1 MLKRMILS
9 LGRFLVFYEKFMR
22 PLLIALLALMTI
34 LCLYAVYMRYIVN
47 AAPTWSEELTRY
59 LMVWGAL
66 LGMGVAMRHGKH
78 IGLSSL
84 VKSIWKG
91 LTPYMLIIADFVN
104 LIFWIIVFITGITMT
119 IFVATQRSPSL
130 NLPMWIAY
138 IPVPIGGFLFMLE
151 TLHKMLRKIAND
163 AALEEEYKEWDS
175 PLQY

>member
-1 MLKRMILS
+1 MLKKMILS
-9 LGRFLVFYEKFMR
+9 LGRFLLFYEKFVR
-22 PLLIALLALMTI
+22 PFLITLMAIMTI
-34 LCLYAVYMRYIVN
+34 LCLYAVFMRYVLN

-84 VKSIWKG
+84 VQAIWRR
-91 LTPYMLIIADFVN
+91 LTPFMLILADLVN
-104 LIFWIIVFITGITMT
+104 LIFWITVFVTGITMT
-119 IFVATQRSPSL
+119 IIVAEQRSPSL

-138 IPVPIGGFLFMLE
+138 IPVPIGGFFFMIE
-151 TLHKMLRKIAND
+151 ALHKMLRKIAND
-163 AALEEEYKEWDS
+163 AAIEEEYKEWDL